1 MSETLCEMI
10 SRYKNMTIEDQL
22 NDWFKDQKTIL
33 RGLCLAECIASG
45 KNVAEV
51 MIKYELD
58 CLRDSECR
66 ENVNRNNFWG
76 GLFGF

>member
-1 MSETLCEMI
+1 MSETLYEMI
-10 SRYKNMTIEDQL
+10 SRYKKMTIDDQL

-33 RGLCLAECIASG
+33 RGLCLAECISSG

-58 CLRDSECR
+58 CLRHSKCQ
-66 ENVNRNNFWG
+66 ENV
-76 GLFGF
+76 LDII